1 MRYANEQRLRRT
13 MPMNKILISSIF
25 FCILPAAHGQNQLVE
40 AQDLPDAKG
49 KDVVQK
55 VCSVCHE
62 PTAVGRFRKSKEGW
76 QMVIDDMV
84 TRGADASDQEFDTV
98 IDYLAKCFGP
108 LVNVNKS
115 TADELVKQ
123 LEISAKEAGAIVEYR
138 QSNGDFKQLADL
150 KKVSSLDFSK
160 IEPLKYRITF

>member
-1 MRYANEQRLRRT
+1 MNRFTRT

-25 FCILPAAHGQNQLVE
+25 LSVLPAAYAQNQIVE
-40 AQDLPDAKG
+40 AQELPEAKG

-62 PTAVGRFRKSKEGW
+62 PTAVGRFRKPKEGW

-84 TRGADASDQEFDTV
+84 TRGADATDQEFDIV

-115 TADELVKQ
+115 AAGDLEKQ
-123 LEISAKEAGAIVEYR
+123 LEISAKEAEAIVQYR

-160 IEPLKYRITF
+160 IEPLRYRITF